1 MEEVQAVKCGEASQG
16 TPSAST
22 LMSPSTQ
29 KLSEPHY
36 LGGLGELMMRLI
48 QSLAVGHW
56 TQSPALLPFLM
67 LGMDLKAATLSP

>member
-36 LGGLGELMMRLI
+36 LGGLGELMMQLI
-48 QSLAVGHW
+48 QSLAVGH
-56 TQSPALLPFLM
+56 
-67 LGMDLKAATLSP
+67 